1 MTNQAEKLVL
11 TTFASGHD
19 QGTYG
24 LVVGIGRLLR
34 GTLIF
39 PIETGAFG
47 AFSRAASVSSS
58 SSETDHSKATAMR
71 IDAFAL
77 LLRSLRIA
85 ISVWI
90 VVVAVIPYLSTSII
104 QVLYGDKWAHETEA
118 PVVFSWYTCSL
129 ALMTVCGLTES
140 FMHANASSS
149 ELAAANTIMLVI
161 SASSTCL
168 SVWAVQRVGAVGI
181 VACTCVNEMLR
192 YESCPDAMTMTISIT
207 SREFE

>member
-85 ISVWI
+85 RKG
-90 VVVAVIPYLSTSII
+90 PRTS
-104 QVLYGDKWAHETEA
+104 
-118 PVVFSWYTCSL
+118 P
-129 ALMTVCGLTES
+129 ALK
-140 FMHANASSS
+140 
-149 ELAAANTIMLVI
+149 
-161 SASSTCL
+161 
-168 SVWAVQRVGAVGI
+168 
-181 VACTCVNEMLR
+181 
-192 YESCPDAMTMTISIT
+192 
-207 SREFE
+207 